1 MAPPNDNFTPRA
13 TRESTD
19 LAGVGHRTGEPVE
32 FGDDQGVA
40 DADGRESLV
49 ETWPGAASAGE
60 AVVEVDPVF
69 GDSEATQR
77 MSLGSQVLL
86 VGGAASVA
94 DEGCGHT
101 GSVR

>member
-1 MAPPNDNFTPRA
+1 M
-13 TRESTD
+13 
-19 LAGVGHRTGEPVE
+19 GEPVE
-32 FGDDQGVA
+32 FGHGQGVA
-40 DADGRESLV
+40 GPDGRESLV

-69 GDSEATQR
+69 GDAEATQP
-77 MSLGSQVLL
+77 MSLGSKVLL
-86 VGGAASVA
+86 VGGAASIA